1 MKKGQLNVD
10 YKGRRIAF
18 NNSEKLVGQAVRYT
32 TIDYASVVSYAA
44 KAANVPES
52 SVEMAMEA
60 LFDAMNYFVL
70 NGHSVQIPNL
80 GTFSLCV
87 SVKSSTSEAEFSANF
102 AKNLRRIY
110 IRFLPDPELRAMIA
124 STAINT
130 SVDENGYTS
139 EGIISVTS
147 ALFGQGSTLVPMN
160 QGRAY
165 SIERISRMVFNG
177 TRLSKTYLGATP
189 LLLVVMDDAG
199 VETSVRPAG
208 TMLSDSYNS
217 LTLNFKEFKKMN
229 PEAKYIKKFTLTDA
243 DGNVIV
249 ERSFAGI
256 PADPYISAVTVDN
269 VPAAIG
275 ATMPYVE
282 GEAVQI
288 KIFGCRLADATEVK
302 VGTIDLVRGVVSDT
316 QIVGTFI
323 PPASG
328 NYPVSVKSA
337 TSEPSV
343 YNLSFGQ
350 EAGVSVASVTANGDA
365 LLNGG
370 ATNITDGSN
379 YLIAIAGQGLDTLTA
394 DNFEL
399 PAGSSISITSQS
411 STQINASLQSAHA
424 GDFKIKVDGVQIF
437 AAVLVVVQ
445 PTVSVTGYKL
455 TENGATQ
462 QLSVAIEVS
471 EVGDTFSV
479 WLVGEELDDLTVD
492 NFTGTNVA
500 DISYTPATGVLSGKI
515 MTASGSIRIADEDT
529 TIATLHVVIPEDDYN
544 PIDTGN

>member
-1 MKKGQLNVD
+1 MKKGQVNID
-10 YKGRRIAF
+10 YSGRVIGLS
-18 NNSEKLVGQAVRYT
+18 NDEKLVGQPVRYS
-32 TIDYASVVSYAA
+32 TIDYPEVIAYAA
-44 KAANVPES
+44 KAAGVPES
-52 SVEMAMEA
+52 TIAMANEA
-60 LFDAMNYFVL
+60 LFDAMDYFVL

-80 GTFSLCV
+80 GTFYISV
-87 SVKSSTSEAEFSANF
+87 RVKSTATEAEFTANF
-102 AKNLRRIY
+102 AKNLRGVY
-110 IRFLPDPELRAMIA
+110 IRFRPDPELKAMIA
-124 STAINT
+124 KTAIQT

-208 TMLSDSYNS
+208 TMLSDSYDS

-229 PEAKYIKKFTLTDA
+229 PEAKYIKEFTLTDA

>member
-18 NNSEKLVGQAVRYT
+18 NDSEKLVGQAVRYT

-60 LFDAMNYFVL
+60 IFDAMNYFVL

-80 GTFSLCV
+80 GTFSLSV

-102 AKNLRRIY
+102 AKNLRRVY

-130 SVDENGYTS
+130 SVDDGGYTS
-139 EGIISVTS
+139 DGIISVSS
-147 ALFGQGSTLVPMN
+147 AYFGQGSTLVPMN
-160 QGRAY
+160 AGRAY
-165 SIERISRMVFNG
+165 SLDRISRMVFNG

-189 LLLVVMDDAG
+189 LQVVMMDDAG
-199 VETSVRPAG
+199 VETSSRPAG
-208 TMLSDSYNS
+208 TLLSDSYNS
-217 LTLNFKEFKKMN
+217 LTFDIKEFKKGHS
-229 PEAKYIKKFTLTDA
+229 EAKYIKSFTLTDA

-249 ERSFAGI
+249 ERTFAGI

-269 VPAAIG
+269 KPAAIG
-275 ATMPYVE
+275 ATLPYEE
-282 GEAVQI
+282 GKAVQI
-288 KIFGCRLADATEVK
+288 KIFGCHLAEATEIK
-302 VGTIDLVRGVVSDT
+302 VGTTELARGAASDT
-316 QIVGTFI
+316 QVVGTFM

-328 NYPVSVKSA
+328 NYPVSVKSD
-337 TSEPSV
+337 TSEASV

-370 ATNITDGSN
+370 TTNITDGSN
-379 YLIAIAGQGLDTLTA
+379 YLIAIVGQGLDTLTA

-399 PAGSSISITSQS
+399 PAGSSISITNQS
-411 STQINASLQSAHA
+411 ATQINASLQSAHA

-462 QLSVAIEVS
+462 QTSVSIQVG
-471 EVGDTFSV
+471 EVGDTFTV
-479 WLVGEELDDLTVD
+479 WLVGNELDDLTVD
-492 NFTGTNVA
+492 NFTGTDVA
-500 DISYTPATGVLSGKI
+500 DIAYNPATGVLSGKV
-515 MTASGSIRIADEDT
+515 MTASGSIRIADNDT
-529 TIATLHVVIPEDDYN
+529 TIATLHVVIQQDNHN

>member
-1 MKKGQLNVD
+1 
-10 YKGRRIAF
+10 
-18 NNSEKLVGQAVRYT
+18 
-32 TIDYASVVSYAA
+32 
-44 KAANVPES
+44 
-52 SVEMAMEA
+52 
-60 LFDAMNYFVL
+60 
-70 NGHSVQIPNL
+70 
-80 GTFSLCV
+80 
-87 SVKSSTSEAEFSANF
+87 
-102 AKNLRRIY
+102 
-110 IRFLPDPELRAMIA
+110 
-124 STAINT
+124 
-130 SVDENGYTS
+130 
-139 EGIISVTS
+139 
-147 ALFGQGSTLVPMN
+147 MN

>member
-1 MKKGQLNVD
+1 MQKGQLNVD

-32 TIDYASVVSYAA
+32 TIGYAAIVSYAA

-52 SVEMAMEA
+52 SIEMAMEA

-87 SVKSSTSEAEFSANF
+87 SVKSSASEAEFTANF
-102 AKNLRRIY
+102 AQNLRRVY
-110 IRFLPDPELRAMIA
+110 IRFLPDPELKAMIA

-130 SVDENGYTS
+130 SVDDGGYTS
-139 EGIISVTS
+139 DGIISVTS
-147 ALFGQGSTLVPMN
+147 ALFGQGATLVPIN
-160 QGRAY
+160 PGRSYALD
-165 SIERISRMVFNG
+165 RITRLVFNG
-177 TRLSKTYLGATP
+177 TRLTKNYLGATP
-189 LLLVVMDDAG
+189 LLVVVMDDAG

-208 TMLSDSYNS
+208 TLLSDSYNT
-217 LTLNFKEFKKMN
+217 LTFNIKEFKKIN
-229 PEAKYIKKFTLTDA
+229 RDAKYIKSFTLTDA
-243 DGNVIV
+243 DGNVLI
-249 ERSFAGI
+249 ERAFAGI
-256 PADPYISAVTVDN
+256 PADPYISAVVVDN
-269 VPAAIG
+269 NPAPIG
-275 ATMPYVE
+275 ATMPYTE
-282 GEAVQI
+282 GEAVTV
-288 KIFGCRLADATEVK
+288 KIFGCHLSEATEIK
-302 VGTIDLVRGVVSDT
+302 VGTIELVRGIASDT
-316 QIVGTFI
+316 QVVGTFM

-365 LLNGG
+365 LVNGG

-411 STQINASLQSAHA
+411 TTQINASLQNAHA

-445 PTVSVTGYKL
+445 PSVSVTGYKL

-462 QLSVAIEVS
+462 QMNVAIQVD
-471 EVGDTFSV
+471 EVGSTFTV
-479 WLVGEELDDLTVD
+479 WLVGQELDDLTTE

-500 DISYTPATGVLSGKI
+500 DINYTPATGVLTGKA
-515 MTASGSIRIADEDT
+515 MTASGSIRIAVENT
-529 TIATLHVVIPEDDYN
+529 TIGTLNVTIEDGYDPN
-544 PIDTGN
+544 A

>member
-1 MKKGQLNVD
+1 MQGV
-10 YKGRRIAF
+10 
-18 NNSEKLVGQAVRYT
+18 
-32 TIDYASVVSYAA
+32 
-44 KAANVPES
+44 
-52 SVEMAMEA
+52 
-60 LFDAMNYFVL
+60 
-70 NGHSVQIPNL
+70 
-80 GTFSLCV
+80 
-87 SVKSSTSEAEFSANF
+87 TSE
-102 AKNLRRIY
+102 
-110 IRFLPDPELRAMIA
+110 
-124 STAINT
+124 
-130 SVDENGYTS
+130 
-139 EGIISVTS
+139 
-147 ALFGQGSTLVPMN
+147 TL
-160 QGRAY
+160 
-165 SIERISRMVFNG
+165 
-177 TRLSKTYLGATP
+177 T
-189 LLLVVMDDAG
+189 VMDDAG

-302 VGTIDLVRGVVSDT
+302 VGTIDLVRGAVSDT

>member
-32 TIDYASVVSYAA
+32 TIDYASVVSYAS

-87 SVKSSTSEAEFSANF
+87 SVKSSASEAEFSANF
-102 AKNLRRIY
+102 AKNLRRVY

-130 SVDENGYTS
+130 MVDDGGYTS

-147 ALFGQGSTLVPMN
+147 ALFGQGSVLVPMN
-160 QGRAY
+160 AGRAY
-165 SIERISRMVFNG
+165 ALDHLTRMMFNG
-177 TRLSKTYLGATP
+177 TRLTKTYLGATP
-189 LLLVVMDDAG
+189 LRVTVMDDAG

-208 TMLSDSYNS
+208 TLLSDSYNS
-217 LTLNFKEFKKMN
+217 LTFNIKEFKKGHSD
-229 PEAKYIKKFTLTDA
+229 AKYIKSFTLSDA
-243 DGNVIV
+243 DGNVII
-249 ERSFAGI
+249 ERTFAGI

-275 ATMPYVE
+275 ATMPYAE

-302 VGTIDLVRGVVSDT
+302 VGTIDLVRGAASDT
-316 QIVGTFI
+316 QIIGTFI

-328 NYPVSVKSA
+328 NYPVSVKSD
-337 TSEPSV
+337 TSEASV

-370 ATNITDGSN
+370 STNITDGSN

-411 STQINASLQSAHA
+411 ATQINASLQSAHA

-462 QLSVAIEVS
+462 QLSVALQVDEIGS
-471 EVGDTFSV
+471 TFSV
-479 WLVGEELDDLTVD
+479 YLVGQELDDLTTD
-492 NFTGTNVA
+492 NFTGTNIA
-500 DISYTPATGVLSGKI
+500 DISYNPATGVLSGKA
-515 MTASGSIRIADEDT
+515 MTASGSVRIAVEDT
-529 TIATLHVVIPEDDYN
+529 TIGTLNVVVDDN
-544 PIDTGN
+544 NGHPIDTGD

>member
-1 MKKGQLNVD
+1 MKKGQVNIG
-10 YKGRRIAF
+10 YKAQHIAF
-18 NNSEKLVGQAVRYT
+18 NNTEKLVGQADRYT

-80 GTFSLCV
+80 GTFYITV
-87 SVKSSTSEAEFSANF
+87 NVKTAATEAEFTANF
-102 AKNLRRIY
+102 KQNLRRVN
-110 IRFLPDPELRAMIA
+110 IRFRPDPELKAMIA
-124 STAINT
+124 STSINT
-130 SVDENGYTS
+130 LVDDGGYTS
-139 EGIISVTS
+139 DGIISVTS
-147 ALFGQGSTLVPMN
+147 VLFGQGTALVPMN
-160 QGRAY
+160 AGRAY
-165 SIERISRMVFNG
+165 SLDCLTRMVFNG
-177 TRLSKTYLGATP
+177 TRLTKNYLGATP
-189 LLLVVMDDAG
+189 LRVTVMDDAG

-208 TMLSDSYNS
+208 TLLADSYNS
-217 LTLNFKEFKKMN
+217 LTFNIKEFKKGN
-229 PEAKYIKKFTLTDA
+229 SNAKYIKSFTLTDA

-249 ERSFAGI
+249 ERTFAGI
-256 PADPYISAVTVDN
+256 PATPYISAVTVDDK
-269 VPAAIG
+269 PAAIG
-275 ATMPYVE
+275 ATLPYEE
-282 GEAVQI
+282 GKAVRI
-288 KIFGCRLADATEVK
+288 KIFGCHLAEASEIK
-302 VGTIDLVRGVVSDT
+302 VGTTELARGAASDT
-316 QIVGTFI
+316 QVVGTFM

-337 TSEPSV
+337 TSEASV

-370 ATNITDGSN
+370 TTNITDGSN

-411 STQINASLQSAHA
+411 TTQINASLQSAHA

-462 QLSVAIEVS
+462 QTSVSIQVG
-471 EVGDTFSV
+471 EVGDTFTV
-479 WLVGEELDDLTVD
+479 WLVGNELDDLTVD
-492 NFTGTNVA
+492 NFTGTDVA
-500 DISYTPATGVLSGKI
+500 DIAYNPATGVLSGKV
-515 MTASGSIRIADEDT
+515 MTASGSIRIADDDT
-529 TIATLHVVIPEDDYN
+529 TIATLHVVIQQDNHN

>member
-1 MKKGQLNVD
+1 MKKGQVNIG

-18 NNSEKLVGQAVRYT
+18 NNTEKLVGQAIRYT
-32 TIDYASVVSYAA
+32 TIAYAAIVAYAA
-44 KAANVPES
+44 KAAGVTES
-52 SVEMAMEA
+52 SIALAMEA
-60 LFDAMNYFVL
+60 LFDAVNYFVL

-87 SVKSSTSEAEFSANF
+87 SVKTSASEAEFTSNF
-102 AKNLRRIY
+102 AQNLRRVY
-110 IRFLPDPELRAMIA
+110 IRFLPDPELKAMIA
-124 STAINT
+124 STSINT
-130 SVDENGYTS
+130 MVDDGGYTS
-139 EGIISVTS
+139 EGIISVNS
-147 ALFGQGSTLVPMN
+147 ALFGQGSVLVPMN
-160 QGRAY
+160 AGRAY
-165 SIERISRMVFNG
+165 ALDRLTRMVFNG
-177 TRLSKTYLGATP
+177 TRLTKTYLGATP
-189 LLLVVMDDAG
+189 LRVTVMDDAG

-217 LTLNFKEFKKMN
+217 LTFDIKEFKKGHS
-229 PEAKYIKKFTLTDA
+229 EAKYIKSFTLSDA
-243 DGNVIV
+243 DGNVII

-282 GEAVQI
+282 GEAVKV

-302 VGTIDLVRGVVSDT
+302 VGTIDLVRGAASDT
-316 QIVGTFI
+316 QIIGTFI

-328 NYPVSVKSA
+328 NYPVSVKSD
-337 TSEPSV
+337 TSEASV

-370 ATNITDGSN
+370 STNITDGSN

-411 STQINASLQSAHA
+411 ATQINASLQSAHA
-424 GDFKIKVDGVQIF
+424 GDFKIKVDDVQIF

-462 QLSVAIEVS
+462 QLSVALQVDEIGS
-471 EVGDTFSV
+471 TFSV
-479 WLVGEELDDLTVD
+479 YLVGQELDDLTTD
-492 NFTGTNVA
+492 NFTGTNIA
-500 DISYTPATGVLSGKI
+500 DISYNPATGALSGKA
-515 MTASGSIRIADEDT
+515 MTASGSVRIAVDDT
-529 TIATLHVVIPEDDYN
+529 TIGTLNVVVDDN
-544 PIDTGN
+544 NGHPIDTGD